1 MQDRRTKLVSR
12 VLRESREQ
20 ASGNLSQTGT
30 WVLWFCI
37 HGAGLIQKEDGGNVL
52 FSPGVLLSIVIH
64 KDGGAEQTV

>member
-20 ASGNLSQTGT
+20 ASGNLSQTRT

-37 HGAGLIQKEDGGNVL
+37 HGAGLIQKEDGKVL
-52 FSPGVLLSIVIH
+52 FSPGLLLSIVIH